1 MTKVLEFREK
11 TVEELTTLLATKQ
24 REMVEMKREHAAG
37 ELPNPRTLTSLRR
50 DIARI
55 KTVLGEMKAAVSTKE
70 NE

>member
-1 MTKVLEFREK
+1 MTDVKEFRDK
-11 TVEELTTLLATKQ
+11 AVEELTTLLATKQ

-37 ELPNPRTLTSLRR
+37 ELPNPRTLTALRR

-55 KTVLGEMKAAVSTKE
+55 NTVLSEKKAATSTKE